1 MVSVIKSLYNHAKST
16 LLIGDK
22 YSSRFTAN
30 VGVRQGCVLSPTFF
44 NIFLE
49 QIMMDTLGSFS
60 SGVKIGGQVI
70 TNLRFADDIELM
82 CSNEGALR

>member
-1 MVSVIKSLYNHAKST
+1 V
-16 LLIGDK
+16 LINK

-30 VGVRQGCVLSPTFF
+30 VGVRQGCVLSPILF

-70 TNLRFADDIELM
+70 TNLRFADDINLIR
-82 CSNEGALR
+82 SNEGALR